1 MNGGPRNGRENSNGM
16 KGIKIAN
23 APCSW
28 GALEFDLEAAAPDY
42 LQVLRE
48 IGETGYVGTELG
60 DWGFMPTDPG
70 ALREVVSRHR
80 LDLVGAFVPV
90 PLVRSDAHR
99 GGVADALR
107 VAGLMAGAGYTDAF
121 IVLADDNGTVAQRTA
136 NAGRVSPAMGLDEH
150 QWTTFAQGAMQVAQA
165 VKDAYGMRTVFHHHC
180 AGYVETP
187 QELDTL
193 MMLTDPQLL
202 GLCFDTG
209 HYAFGGGDPEAAVRQ
224 YGERI
229 WHVHFKDYAPR
240 IGEASRIQG
249 WDYFESVK
257 QGVFCELGKGA
268 VDFSSVSAAL
278 DSQGYRGWIV
288 VEQDVLPGM
297 GEPKVCANNNRAYL
311 RQLGL

>member
-1 MNGGPRNGRENSNGM
+1 ME
-16 KGIKIAN
+16 GIKVAN

-28 GALEFDLEAAAPDY
+28 GALEFDLGATMPDH

-60 DWGFMPTDPG
+60 DWGFMPTDPA

-90 PLVRSDAHR
+90 ALARKDAHQR
-99 GGVADALR
+99 GVADALR
-107 VAGLMAGAGYTDAF
+107 VAGLMAAAGYPDAF
-121 IVLADDNGTVAQRTA
+121 IVLADDNGTVPKRTSH
-136 NAGRVSPAMGLDEH
+136 AGRVTSAMGLGES
-150 QWTTFAQGAMQVAQA
+150 QWETFARGAMQVAQA
-165 VKDAYGMRTVFHHHC
+165 VKDEYGMRTVFHHHC

-193 MMLTDPQLL
+193 MALTDPQLL

-209 HYAFGGGDPEAAVRQ
+209 HYAFGGGDPALGARQ
-224 YGERI
+224 YGTRI
-229 WHVHFKDYAPR
+229 WHVHFKDYNPR
-240 IGEASRIQG
+240 IGEQSRTRG
-249 WDYFESVK
+249 WDYFESVR

-268 VDFSSVSAAL
+268 VDFGAVLAAL
-278 DSQGYRGWIV
+278 DSQGYNGWMV

-297 GEPKVCANNNRAYL
+297 GTPKICAGNNRAYL
-311 RQLGL
+311 KQLGL